1 MMKLCCLLGMTLF
14 ALATGACNRR
24 SNDVPNDVTTVNQP
38 ADIPE
43 NGAALQPS
51 ESPAD
56 DVQQNREVLPSTAS
70 PIALVGLLGLLSAGG
85 AVVVR
90 ILGRR

>member
-1 MMKLCCLLGMTLF
+1 MMKLCCLLVMTLF
-14 ALATGACNRR
+14 PLATGACNRS
-24 SNDVPNDVTTVNQP
+24 SNDVPDDVTTVNQP
-38 ADIPE
+38 ADTPE

-51 ESPAD
+51 EAPSD
-56 DVQQNREVLPSTAS
+56 DVQQNQDVLPSTAS
-70 PIALVGLLGLLSAGG
+70 PIALMGLLGLLSAGG